1 MAVLAANLGTLR
13 REINTRWPGRD
24 KSSDGWIGDAAH
36 QQRKSDHNPDS
47 NGMVHAIDV
56 DKDGIDPNFLVKR
69 AVQHPTVRYV
79 IFNRTIWS
87 RTHGFKPRK
96 YTGDN
101 PHTKHVH
108 ISGLRGGQFEGDR
121 SSWGVAAGTA
131 AAAVAVVRPQ
141 GPDKPKPGKPG
152 SRSLQLQ
159 QPRMRGDDVAFVQR
173 FIGPKR
179 AGKAD
184 GVFGPDTEA
193 GVRWYQQ
200 MRSISVTGV
209 CDAGTFRQMGIRV
222 N

>member
-1 MAVLAANLGTLR
+1 MAFLAANLATLR
-13 REINTRWPGRD
+13 QEINARWPGRD

-69 AVQHPTVRYV
+69 AIQNPTVRYV

-108 ISGLRGGQFEGDR
+108 ISGLRGAQFEGNR
-121 SSWGVAAGTA
+121 SSWGIASGSVAPPP
-131 AAAVAVVRPQ
+131 VPVPVPL
-141 GPDKPKPGKPG
+141 PPKPGKPG

-159 QPRMRGDDVAFVQR
+159 QPRMRGDDVSFVQR
-173 FIGPKR
+173 FIGPR
-179 AGKAD
+179 EAGKAD
-184 GVFGPDTEA
+184 GVFGPDTQA
-193 GVRWYQQ
+193 GVRWYQK
-200 MRSISVTGV
+200 MRGIGVTGV

-222 N
+222 T